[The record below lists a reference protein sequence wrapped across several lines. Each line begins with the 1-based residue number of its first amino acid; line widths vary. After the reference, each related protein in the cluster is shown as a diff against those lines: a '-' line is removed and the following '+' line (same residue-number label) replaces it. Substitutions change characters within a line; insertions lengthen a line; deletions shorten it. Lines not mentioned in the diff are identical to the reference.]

1 MTLPADAD
9 ADSGLIVKPFRGIR
23 YAPDRVGDIACVTSP
38 PYDVIGP
45 GVLSSLRASSPYN
58 SVHLILPG
66 PSSPVSA
73 GQVAAERLGEWLGS
87 GVLARDPSPGIY
99 LYEQNGSSF
108 RQRGIIALVRVGPP
122 EASGIHPHEAVM
134 PGPVA
139 GRRAL
144 MEATRANLEPIF
156 LVYNGGGAP
165 LPPGTPLFSTKT
177 PDGCAHRLSAV
188 TGPAADELAARL
200 SGGTALIADGHHRY
214 AAYRELSESM
224 HASGHGPGPWD
235 YGLAFLVDADSY
247 PPQLGAIHRV
257 LPGLPAAEATRRAAA
272 GFTVRPLGPVG
283 LDATL
288 AAMAEAGRAGET
300 AFGLAGA
307 GDGYWLLTRP
317 GAVEGD
323 GRRLDAEVLRDVLLA
338 GLWGITDNERE
349 VQVSHDAAE
358 AVQAARSAS
367 PTGTAVLCN
376 PVPFDA
382 VRDIAAGG
390 KTVPRKSTSFGPKPR
405 TGLVFRTFDLALER
419 WFPADWLL
427 GHWPDGKRRRRTR
440 HRGPGP

>member
-9 ADSGLIVKPFRGIR
+9 AGLIVKPFRGIR
-23 YAPDRVGDIACVTSP
+23 YAPDRVGDIAGVTSP

-66 PSSPVSA
+66 PSSPLAA

-87 GVLARDPSPGIY
+87 GVLTRDPDPGIY

-122 EASGIHPHEAVM
+122 ESSGIHPHEAVM

-165 LPPGTPLFSTKT
+165 LPAGDLLASATTR
-177 PDGCAHRLSAV
+177 DGATHRLSAV
-188 TGPAADELAARL
+188 TGPAADDLAARL

-214 AAYRELSESM
+214 AAYRELSSAM
-224 HASGHGPGPWD
+224 HAAGHGPGPWD

-257 LPGLPAAEATRRAAA
+257 LPGLPVQDALRGAAA
-272 GFTVRPLGPVG
+272 GFTVRTLGPAG

-288 AAMAEAGRAGET
+288 AAMAEAGRDGET

-307 GDGYWLLTRP
+307 GDDYWLLTRTAPGSP
-317 GAVEGD
+317 GAPGAPGRNGD
-323 GRRLDAEVLRDVLLA
+323 RPLDAEVLRDVLLA
-338 GLWGITDNERE
+338 ELWGITDNERE

-358 AVQAARSAS
+358 AVQAARSAC
-367 PTGTAVLCN
+367 PAGTAVLCN

-382 VRDIAAGG
+382 VRDIAADG

-405 TGLVFRTFDLALER
+405 TGLVFRTFDLCLTYA
-419 WFPADWLL
+419 WSAGF
-427 GHWPDGKRRRRTR
+427 RRT
-440 HRGPGP
+440 GF